1 MFEQNRRKSLQ
12 VTTLYVTGQIFLYN
26 DIVI

>member
-12 VTTLYVTGQIFLYN
+12 VTTLNVTGQIFLYN
-26 DIVI
+26 NVVI

>member
-1 MFEQNRRKSLQ
+1 MFDRDRRKSLQ

-26 DIVI
+26 NIVI